1 MSKLALLKEYI
12 AIQAESEGLWFEA
25 ETAPEAYLQQEL
37 RRVAWLIEDATE
49 TQIQAEIDNHNALK
63 KELGL

>member
-12 AIQAESEGLWFEA
+12 SIQAENEGLWFMA
-25 ETAPEAYLQQEL
+25 ETATEAYLQQEL
-37 RRVAWLIEDATE
+37 RRVAWLIEEATE
-49 TQIQAEIDNHNALK
+49 AQIQAEIDNHNALK